1 MRQLHALILATVLA
15 GSSQVIAATNPKDMV
30 PVGRTGLGQD
40 APTEPPQLKNLRLDD
55 PLVQKK
61 YLQDADMLRFL
72 RATYSEACVRGM
84 LAKAMSTIV
93 RTDKTSGSSG
103 QHELAEKLTQSNRI
117 WKVSSF
123 EMEMLLG
130 PAYLKTANYC
140 DCVMKEMSETDL
152 VNPRKGLEAVDSIPS
167 STLKSCE
174 QMAEDKLQQQ
184 LSKKKAAK

>member
-1 MRQLHALILATVLA
+1 MRSMKAALLAVSLLMA
-15 GSSQVIAATNPKDMV
+15 GQAFAANPKEMT

-40 APTEPPQLKNLRLDD
+40 APTEPAQLKNLRLDD

-84 LAKAMSTIV
+84 LSKALITLV
-93 RTDKTSGSSG
+93 RSDKAAGTEG

-152 VNPRKGLEAVDSIPS
+152 VNPRKGLEAVDAIPT

-184 LSKKKAAK
+184 LQKKKEKK

>member
-1 MRQLHALILATVLA
+1 MRQIHTLILVALLA
-15 GSSQVIAATNPKDMV
+15 ISGQSFAAANPKDMV

-84 LAKAMSTIV
+84 LAKALSSIV
-93 RTDKTSGSSG
+93 RTDKASGAEG
-103 QHELAEKLTQSNRI
+103 QHELAEKLSQSNRI

-140 DCVMKEMSETDL
+140 DCVMKEMAETDL
-152 VNPRKGLEAVDSIPS
+152 VNPRKGMEAVDSIPS
-167 STLKSCE
+167 ATLKSCE
-174 QMAEDKLQQQ
+174 QIAEDKLQQQ
-184 LSKKKAAK
+184 LAKKKAAK